1 MSFLKK
7 LFGGGGNDSGG
18 SGPKVEPVAYNGFL
32 IYPQPIKEGAVYRI
46 AARIEKEIEGEV
58 KAQNLVRADTVN
70 SIEAANDMSVNK
82 ARQVINERGDKLFEV
97 PQA

>member
-18 SGPKVEPVAYNGFL
+18 SAPKVEPVEHNGFQ
-32 IYPQPIKEGAVYRI
+32 IYPEPIKEGAVYRI
-46 AARIEKEIEGEV
+46 AARIEKEFDGEM

-70 SIEAANDMSVNK
+70 SLEAANDMSVNK
-82 ARQVINERGDKLFEV
+82 ARQVINERGDKLFDM